1 MILLD
6 TTKTA
11 GGKHHSGLMRVTQ
24 RLARELGDA
33 ARPVRWPEWVG
44 AEGANDWLLTA
55 ELLSE
60 PERPGVT
67 AFLETPGARTA
78 AIFHDA
84 IPLKLPHITWPQ
96 SVARQP
102 GYMKLLAKFT
112 RVWAVS
118 RTSKAELEGFWAW
131 QDVPRPPA
139 VDVLTLGADFN
150 GAPRVGGR
158 AVPAGDVP
166 RLLCIGILEPR
177 KNQGFLVD
185 VCEELWAQGMRFE
198 LHVVGRVN
206 PHFGGPVRSRI
217 RQAARIRRGA
227 VVFHEQADDATVA
240 RLYAGARATVFPTIA
255 EGCGLPLVESLWMG
269 VPCVCSD
276 LPVLRENADGGGCL
290 PVPVNDRAAWAEAL
304 RRILT
309 DTATV
314 ARLTHEA
321 TTRPLPTWADT
332 AATLRSALGSRQSFF
347 TA

>member
-11 GGKHHSGLMRVTQ
+11 GGKHHSGLRRVTQ
-24 RLARELGDA
+24 RLGGELGAA
-33 ARPVRWPEWVG
+33 ARPVRWPEWQG
-44 AEGANDWLLTA
+44 EKGANDWLLTA

-67 AFLETPGARTA
+67 AFLEAPGVRTA

-102 GYMKLLAKFT
+102 GYMKLLAKFS

-118 RTSKAELEGFWAW
+118 RTSKAELEEFWAW
-131 QDVPRPPA
+131 QGVPRPPA
-139 VDVLTLGADFN
+139 VEVLTLGADFN
-150 GAPRVGGR
+150 GAPRVGSR
-158 AVPAGDVP
+158 AVPAGGVP

-177 KNQGFLVD
+177 KNQGFLVE
-185 VCEELWAQGMRFE
+185 VCEELWAAGMQFE
-198 LHVVGRVN
+198 LHFVGRVN
-206 PHFGGPVRSRI
+206 PHFGEPVRTRIQRASR
-217 RQAARIRRGA
+217 RRRGA
-227 VVFHEQADDATVA
+227 LVFHEQADDATVA

-276 LPVLRENADGGGCL
+276 LPVLRENADAGGCM
-290 PVPVNDRAAWAEAL
+290 PVPVNDRAAWADAL

-309 DTATV
+309 DDALAAQLTA
-314 ARLTHEA
+314 EA
-321 TTRPLPTWADT
+321 GTRPLPTWAEA
-332 AATLRSALGSRQSFF
+332 AATLREGLQ
-347 TA
+347 